1 MIKRDRIKRIRQG
14 RYAIFF
20 KACLTRESR
29 LSQRLLGG
37 INLVLL
43 NMYGKIPPTT
53 ISQKLGVGI
62 CNPAFDWV
70 AGLQDDFTEEI
81 LLHNHDIASF
91 SKTGNDVSWATGRYN
106 LEQIINHLGWQEKG
120 VTAMQ
125 IIAEH
130 LIEIQVSDLVVHA
143 SHDDV
148 YLRINDT
155 TRKLNHDEVTR
166 LEYEKKQV
174 RFEDT
179 IEPYAK
185 FDDLDQELLDRYRKA
200 LGSDSPIQKILE
212 AKGFQKGEHYTKA
225 AVLLFSKDPTKF
237 MPTARMR
244 FLRYDGTV
252 ALPGTQMNIV
262 KEITF
267 DQSIPKILEKA
278 KEVIG
283 MQLRD
288 FQFLGPDARFI
299 SLPEYPEFVWM
310 EGMVNALV
318 HRDYSFG
325 GDYVRIKMFDD
336 RLEIFSPSPL
346 PPTITFENTTYT
358 RWSRNERIASVLTLF
373 GWVRELN
380 EGVERMIKDMHEMG
394 LPDLEYTKP
403 NPHSVLLTLRNNI
416 EERKSQKTVSYT
428 EHFDEHSFDGCNDE
442 EIKVLKFVAVND
454 RITAK
459 EAASVIS
466 KAVKSASLLLR
477 RLESR
482 KLLIWNGK
490 SKYDSNQYYSLFQK
504 NK

>member
-1 MIKRDRIKRIRQG
+1 MISMTLKEMASMKEGTYFDRKSARKEPKEIAQHLIG
-14 RYAIFF
+14 FAN
-20 KACLTRESR
+20 AG
-29 LSQRLLGG
+29 GG
-37 INLVLL
+37 ILAIGIEDDGELTGFQKNGAKPVEKFNTVVYEFCKNTPVVTINQVSFQHEDGSDDFVLVFTVEPSLNLV
-43 NMYGKIPPTT
+43 I
-53 ISQKLGVGI
+53 
-62 CNPAFDWV
+62 
-70 AGLQDDFTEEI
+70 
-81 LLHNHDIASF
+81 
-91 SKTGNDVSWATGRYN
+91 
-106 LEQIINHLGWQEKG
+106 
-120 VTAMQ
+120 
-125 IIAEH
+125 
-130 LIEIQVSDLVVHA
+130 HA
-143 SHDDV
+143 SNDDV

-155 TRKLNHDEVTR
+155 TKKLSHDEVTR

-179 IEPYAK
+179 FEPYAK

-212 AKGFQKGEHYTKA
+212 AKGFQKDEHYTKA

-262 KEITF
+262 KDITF

-288 FQFLGPDARFI
+288 FQFLGPDGRFI
-299 SLPEYPEFVWM
+299 SLPEYPEFAWM

-346 PPTITFENTTYT
+346 PPTITFENMTYT

-380 EGVERMIKDMHEMG
+380 EGVERMIKDMREMG
-394 LPDLEYTKP
+394 LPDLEYTQP

-416 EERKSQKTVSYT
+416 DERKSQKTVSYT
-428 EHFDEHSFDGCNDE
+428 EHFDEHSFDGCTEE
-442 EIKVLKFVAVND
+442 EIKVLKFVAANG
-454 RITAK
+454 RITAR
-459 EAASVIS
+459 EASSVIS
-466 KAVKSASLLLR
+466 KAIKSASLLLR
-477 RLESR
+477 RLGSR
-482 KLLIWNGK
+482 KLLLWNGK
-490 SKYDSNQYYSLFQK
+490 SKHDPSQYYSLPQK
-504 NK
+504 HK